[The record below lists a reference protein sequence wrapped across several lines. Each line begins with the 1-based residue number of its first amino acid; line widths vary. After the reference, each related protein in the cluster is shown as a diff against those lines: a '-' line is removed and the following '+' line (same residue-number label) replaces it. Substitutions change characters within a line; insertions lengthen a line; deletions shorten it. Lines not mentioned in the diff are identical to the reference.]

1 MFLFFFKWVLKLE
14 SPKLKLLDAIYNV
27 AEQAFNNPALSQKA
41 KDVLKQAR
49 SEYPL
54 FKELQNSKIYHD
66 VMGELKS
73 SGDITNSLLKAL
85 NAENGLDLK
94 ALIKQ

>member
-1 MFLFFFKWVLKLE
+1 MKFE
-14 SPKLKLLDAIYNV
+14 NPKLKLLDTIDNV

-49 SEYPL
+49 SEYAL

-66 VMGELKS
+66 VIGELKS
-73 SGDITNSLLKAL
+73 SGYITNSLLKAL
-85 NAENGLDLK
+85 NAENGLDFK
-94 ALIKQ
+94 ALTSR

>member
-1 MFLFFFKWVLKLE
+1 MKQPFSYLNIC
-14 SPKLKLLDAIYNV
+14 LLLLN
-27 AEQAFNNPALSQKA
+27 FNNPALSQKA

-49 SEYPL
+49 SEYAL

-73 SGDITNSLLKAL
+73 SEDITNSLLKAL

-94 ALIKQ
+94 LLQLD